1 MRGKTIQDVAK
12 AAEVSPT
19 SVSNYLNGR
28 HAEMAVATRARIASA
43 IATLGYV
50 PNSAARQLKTG
61 HSRMLG
67 LLVPSVL
74 NPYAAE
80 LAVAVEAAAQ
90 KNGFQV
96 MLCNTQRDPQQEL
109 VFMRELVAQ
118 GVRGII
124 SAIVLRENLDA
135 ITEFVRQGVAFVVFE
150 NIGDDKRLEQVDLVT
165 VDHAKATASAV
176 DYLTGLGHTVI
187 AYVTPTPLTPHRLE
201 RLQGFR
207 GAMQRHGLG
216 DGLVIT
222 NDTVPAHARPYNEAD
237 LSEFGRWAA
246 DQIADADTLPTAVIA
261 MNDMVAFGLLSRFY
275 ELRFQIPA
283 DISLVGI
290 DGIHLTSFVS
300 PALTTIRQPFDKIAE
315 CALDCL
321 IARMD
326 RPDLQKKTIVLDPEL
341 MKKAST
347 ASPPAR

>member
-12 AAEVSPT
+12 AAGVSPT

-28 HAEMAVATRARIASA
+28 HAEMAAATRARIASA
-43 IATLGYV
+43 IAALGYV

-61 HSRMLG
+61 RSRMLG

-80 LAVAVEAAAQ
+80 LAVAVGAAAQ
-90 KNGFQV
+90 KKGFQV

-109 VFMRELVAQ
+109 AFMRELVAR

-124 SAIVLRENLDA
+124 SAVVLKENLDA
-135 ITEFVRQGVAFVVFE
+135 IAEFVRKGVAFVVFE
-150 NIGDDKRLEQVDLVT
+150 NIGDDPRLEQVDLVT
-165 VDHAKATASAV
+165 VDHAQATAKAV
-176 DYLTGLGHTVI
+176 EHLTGLGHAAI
-187 AYVTPTPLTPHRLE
+187 AYATPTPLTPHRLE

-207 GAMQRHGLG
+207 AAMQRHGLG

-222 NDTVPAHARPYNEAD
+222 NHALPVDAKIHNDGD

-246 DQIADADTLPTAVIA
+246 GRIAGIDAQPTAVIA
-261 MNDMVAFGLLSRFY
+261 MNDMVAFGLLSRFH
-275 ELRFQIPA
+275 ELRFRIPA

-290 DGIHLTSFVS
+290 DGVHLSAFVS
-300 PALTTIRQPFDKIAE
+300 PALTTIRQPFDRIAE

-321 IARMD
+321 SARLE
-326 RPDLQKKTIVLDPEL
+326 RPALPKKTIVLEPEL
-341 MKKAST
+341 VTQAST
-347 ASPPAR
+347 AGPPVR